1 MSLFSVAFYFV
12 FGGNVLFQWGLV
24 PSTKD
29 GERTSPWLIPMGIAS
44 GAVAAVI
51 DGMVFRYGLTPWGL
65 ESMAPLV
72 FIIILLGYF
81 TFINLMARV
90 LRKKKQLVHDETSFQ
105 ATVVLYATAMMAGGR
120 FSSPW
125 LLLTGGAAAALGYL
139 AATAFLAAIVERI
152 NLEPVPAAFK
162 GAPIRML
169 SAGLIALTFSGV
181 DATFFSMII
190 N

>member
-1 MSLFSVAFYFV
+1 MSLFSVVFYFV
-12 FGGNVLFQWGLV
+12 FGGNVLLQWGLV
-24 PSTKD
+24 PSTNA

-51 DGMVFRYGLTPWGL
+51 DGMVFRYALAPWGL

-72 FIIILLGYF
+72 FFLILSGYF
-81 TFINLMARV
+81 TFISMMARV
-90 LRKKKQLVHDETSFQ
+90 LRKKKVFIHDETSFQ
-105 ATVVLYATAMMAGGR
+105 ATVVLYATAMMAGSR

-125 LLLTGGAAAALGYL
+125 LLLAGGAAAALGYL
-139 AATAFLAAIVERI
+139 AATAFLAAIVDRM
-152 NLEPVPAAFK
+152 NLEPVPASFK

-181 DATFFSMII
+181 DATFFSVII